1 MDASPTSR
9 HGPLLSPGLRYMALS
24 ALFFSLMSLFVKIAG
39 RTFPTMELVF
49 ARALVV
55 STLALVDIRRRRA
68 SLRSPE
74 WRLLTLRG
82 FVGLAALT
90 CFYFA
95 VVHLPLA
102 EVTVIHFT
110 NPVFTAIIAAVFLAE
125 GLRRRE
131 VALTLFSLAGV
142 VLVVR
147 PSAMLAGDDG
157 LYRLAVA
164 AALAG
169 AILAAVAYSLV
180 RRLRREDAMVI
191 VFYFAAVSV
200 VAALPLMAPVFVTP
214 RGWEWLT
221 LLGVGVATFLGQL
234 FMTLGLQRERAARA
248 TAVGYLQIVFAAGW
262 GILFF
267 GEVPRL
273 TTLAGAV
280 VIVGSTLLLAR
291 LREHP
296 PAGARGEP

>member
-1 MDASPTSR
+1 MDASPAPR
-9 HGPLLSPGLRYMALS
+9 HAPLLSPGLRYMALS

-49 ARALVV
+49 ARAVVV
-55 STLALVDIRRRRA
+55 SALALVDIRRRGAR
-68 SLRSPE
+68 LRSSE
-74 WRLLTLRG
+74 WRLLSLRG
-82 FVGLAALT
+82 LVGLAALT

-125 GLRRRE
+125 GLRSRE
-131 VALTLFSLAGV
+131 VALTLVSLAGV
-142 VLVVR
+142 VLVAR
-147 PSAMLAGDDG
+147 PSAMLAGGDDH
-157 LYRLAVA
+157 YQLAVA

-180 RRLRREDAMVI
+180 RHLRREDAMVI

-200 VAALPLMAPVFVTP
+200 VVALPLMASVFVMP

-221 LLGVGVATFLGQL
+221 LLAVGVATFLGQL

-248 TAVGYLQIVFAAGW
+248 TAVGYLQIVFAATW

-273 TTLAGAV
+273 TTLAGAA

-296 PAGARGEP
+296 PAGARGET

>member
-1 MDASPTSR
+1 MEAAPR
-9 HGPLLSPGLRYMALS
+9 RARLMSPGLRYMALS
-24 ALFFSLMSLFVKIAG
+24 ALFFSLMSLFVKVAG

-49 ARALVV
+49 ARAVVV
-55 STLALVDIRRRRA
+55 SALAFVDIRRRGVG
-68 SLRSPE
+68 LLSPE
-74 WRLLTLRG
+74 WRLLTVRG
-82 FVGLAALT
+82 VVGLGALT

-125 GLRRRE
+125 GLRGRE
-131 VALTLFSLAGV
+131 LALTLVSLGGV
-142 VLVVR
+142 VLVAR
-147 PSAMLAGDDG
+147 PTELLSGG
-157 LYRLAVA
+157 GSHYRLAVA

-169 AILAAVAYSLV
+169 AILAAVAYTLV

-200 VAALPLMAPVFVTP
+200 VAALPLMAPVFVRP
-214 RGWEWLT
+214 RGSEWLV

-248 TAVGYLQIVFAAGW
+248 TAVGYLQIVFAAAW
-262 GILFF
+262 GVLVF

-273 TTLAGAV
+273 TTAAGAV

-296 PAGARGEP
+296 AE